1 MAYITN
7 ESEVGFTA
15 INERFI
21 QDLQEKV
28 DIDEVISSHVS
39 LKRRGKTLVG
49 LCPFHN
55 EKTPSF
61 TVYPDTR
68 SFYCFGCGAGGD
80 VISFV
85 RRIENL
91 DYIEAVKAVAQIA
104 GMSMPED
111 GYDDTLSKKRMR
123 LLAAN
128 REAARFFNACLMDE
142 KNRFALDYFL
152 KRGLSPNTIR
162 KFGLGYAPNDWRK
175 LIEHMRSKGFTE
187 EELVLA
193 NLARRSEKNGR
204 TSCYDNFRNR
214 VMFPIIDLRGNVI
227 AFGGR
232 VMDDSKP
239 KYINTSDTLV
249 YKKSNGVFALNFA
262 KNANENK
269 LILVEGYMDVIA
281 LHQAGFGNAI
291 ACLGTAFTSEQ
302 ANLLSRY
309 ADEVIIC
316 YDNDEAGRKATE
328 KALSV
333 LGKTGLK
340 LRVVAM
346 SGGKDADEIIRTH
359 GKERFAALLNEA
371 ANKTEY
377 KLLEER
383 NKYNILTDDGKLRF
397 LMAAANILAECGS
410 IESEIYATRL
420 SNELGVNVESIKAQI
435 RSAKTKLRR
444 SDDVRRKKEQ
454 DSMLEKSFADKNN
467 PERAKNI
474 RAARAEETLIASF
487 MRNPDFYNKLKE
499 KFTPQDFITSFNRR
513 VMECLARKLDEGL
526 DPNLSI
532 FSDSFTPEEMDT
544 VTRIYISSNT
554 LSNTLKECE
563 DCIEVLKNSAAPKDI
578 KASELSDEEF
588 IKLFNK
594 K

>member
-1 MAYITN
+1 M
-7 ESEVGFTA
+7 A

-21 QDLQEKV
+21 QDLQDRV
-28 DIDEVISSHVS
+28 DIEQVISATVN

-85 RRIENL
+85 RRVENL
-91 DYIEAVKAVAQIA
+91 DYVEAVKAVAQIA
-104 GMSMPED
+104 GMAMPED
-111 GYDDTLSKKRMR
+111 GYDDTISKQRMR
-123 LLAAN
+123 ILAAN
-128 REAARFFNACLMDE
+128 REAARYFNSCLNDP
-142 KNRFALDYFL
+142 KNRFALQYFL
-152 KRGLSPNTIR
+152 SRGLTMNTITR
-162 KFGLGYAPNDWRK
+162 FGLGYAPDSWRSLVDHLK
-175 LIEHMRSKGFTE
+175 AKGFTE
-187 EELVLA
+187 QELVLA
-193 NLARRSEKNGR
+193 NLARRSDKDGR
-204 TSCYDNFRNR
+204 TSYYDNFRNR

-262 KNANENK
+262 KNANDNK

-281 LHQAGFGNAI
+281 LHQAGFTNAI

-309 ADEVIIC
+309 AEEIIIC
-316 YDNDEAGRKATE
+316 YDNDEAGKKATQ

-340 LRVVAM
+340 LRVVSM
-346 SGGKDADEIIRTH
+346 TGGKDADEIIRTH
-359 GKERFAALLNEA
+359 GKERFASLLTGA

-377 KLLEER
+377 RLLEEMAKH
-383 NKYNILTDDGKLRF
+383 NLATDDGKLRF
-397 LMAAANILAECGS
+397 LMEATNYLAECS
-410 IESEIYATRL
+410 IIESEIYATRL
-420 SNELGVNVESIKAQI
+420 SNELGVSIESINAQI
-435 RSAKTKLRR
+435 KSARAKKRR
-444 SDDVRRKKEQ
+444 NDELRRKKETEV
-454 DSMLEKSFADKNN
+454 MLEKSFEDKNN
-467 PERAKNI
+467 PERAANL
-474 RAARAEETLIASF
+474 RAARAEETLIASL

-499 KFTPQDFITSFNRR
+499 KFTPSDFVTAFNRR
-513 VMECLARKLDEGL
+513 VIECLIKKLESGYEPD
-526 DPNLSI
+526 LSL
-532 FSDSFTPEEMDT
+532 FSSSFMPEEMDS
-544 VTRIYISSNT
+544 VTRIYHIGSR

-563 DCIEVLKNSAAPKDI
+563 DCISVLKEGAKPKVTNV
-578 KASELSDEEF
+578 SELSDEEF
-588 IKLFNK
+588 LSWFK